1 MITVSKKLTLIVTIL
16 MVLVTSGAWQGT
28 STAHAQ
34 AVDGLTAPLAPW
46 LTWSGPV
53 EQTKSLQMSISG
65 DALEL
70 SGQVFSAAEKF
81 AGEVPAEIWDFYSNV
96 SLYQSG
102 WKSDNAYEDATGVHR
117 VFYHDAGYY
126 LSIDFVHCADD
137 DQSFCVFVWLSSP
150 AASGTFHAAQGAPT
164 AEINPSAV
172 FFKKT
177 PLDKSTGINPA
188 SAFLS
193 WSSYAGTE
201 KFSYCITEDLACAKS
216 DPNWTGTYT
225 NTSVTINNLNPNKTY
240 HWNVKAITCMKCNP
254 KVYILADGGVWWM
267 FKTSLSLIKITGN
280 AGTSYAELSWFDG
293 VAKTT
298 SADSTGNYTIYVT
311 YGWTGT
317 ITPKKTGFAFTPA
330 SRSYTNVT
338 ANQIGRNYLATASL
352 TISGNAGV
360 GGATLTYD
368 DSGIHTVTADSSGN
382 YVLPVS
388 DGWSGSVTP
397 SKVGYLFSPTFRT
410 YTSVADNKIGQN
422 YTATIRKLTISGDA
436 GAGSVKLT
444 WVDGGVTKSVLSASN
459 GAYSLQV
466 PYNWAGKITPSKVG
480 VLAFVP
486 AYRSYG
492 GVTVN
497 KTAQNY
503 QANIRGSYNSM
514 GALDGTVVESG
525 ENTGLG
531 GNVNSTLNVFKVGDT
546 ATKAQ
551 SISMLAFD
559 TTSLPDTAVILSV
572 RLKLTLQSV
581 AGVNPFNTHGTLS
594 MDIKSPFFGATSGL
608 AADDF
613 NATSGRDA
621 IGWIS
626 KTPVGAVYDGI
637 FNATAFPYINKT
649 GMTQLR
655 LGFLVDDNN
664 NSVADYL
671 AFYSGD
677 ATNAAYKPVLLVTYY
692 IP

>member
-1 MITVSKKLTLIVTIL
+1 MITVSKKLMLIVTIL
-16 MVLVTSGAWQGT
+16 VVLVTSGAWQGT

-34 AVDGLTAPLAPW
+34 AADGLTAPLAPW
-46 LTWSGPV
+46 LTWSGPA
-53 EQTKSLQMSISG
+53 EQTKNLQMSISG
-65 DALEL
+65 DFLEI

-137 DQSFCVFVWLSSP
+137 AQSYCVTVWLSTP
-150 AASGTFHAAQGAPT
+150 AASGTLHAAQGAPT
-164 AEINPSAV
+164 TEINPSAV
-172 FFKKT
+172 FYKKA

-193 WSSYAGTE
+193 WSSYAGTL
-201 KFSYCITEDLACAKS
+201 KYSYCITENLACVKS
-216 DPNWTGTYT
+216 DPNWTGTYDK
-225 NTSVTINNLNPNKTY
+225 TSITITNLNPNKTY
-240 HWNVKAITCMKCNP
+240 HWNVKAITCTTCNP
-254 KVYILADGGVWWM
+254 KVFTLADGGVWWM
-267 FKTSLSLIKITGN
+267 FKTSLSLIKISGN
-280 AGTSYAELSWFDG
+280 VGTSYAELSWFDG
-293 VAKTT
+293 VNKTT
-298 SADSTGNYTIYVT
+298 SADSSGNYILYVT

-317 ITPKKTGFAFTPA
+317 VTPSKTGFAFNPV
-330 SRSYTNVT
+330 SRSYTNVI

-360 GGATLTYD
+360 SGATLTYD
-368 DSGIHTVTADSSGN
+368 DGGIHTVTADSSGN

-388 DGWSGSVTP
+388 DGWTGSVTP
-397 SKVGYLFSPTFRT
+397 TKVGYTFSPTVRN
-410 YTSVADNKIGQN
+410 YSAVADNKIGQN
-422 YTATIRKLTISGDA
+422 YTATIRKMTISGDA
-436 GAGSVKLT
+436 GAGNVKLT
-444 WVDGGVTKSVLSASN
+444 WVDGGVTKSVLSASD
-459 GAYSLQV
+459 GSYSLQV

-480 VLAFVP
+480 VTAFSP
-486 AYRSYG
+486 AYRTYG

-503 QANIRGSYNSM
+503 QANIRANYNSI
-514 GALDGTVVESG
+514 GAWDGTVVESG
-525 ENTGLG
+525 QNTGVG
-531 GNVNSTLNVFKVGDT
+531 GNVNSTLNVVKLGDT
-546 ATKAQ
+546 AGNAQ
-551 SISMLAFD
+551 SLSVLAFD

-581 AGVNPFNTHGTLS
+581 VGVNPLNTHGTLS
-594 MDIKSPFFGATSGL
+594 IDIKKPFFGATSSL
-608 AADDF
+608 EADDF
-613 NATSGRDA
+613 NATPGGDG
-621 IGWIS
+621 IGWLS
-626 KTPVGAVYDGI
+626 KTPVGSVYDGI
-637 FNATAFPYINKT
+637 FNATAFPFINKT

-655 LGFLVDDNN
+655 LGFMVNN
-664 NSVADYL
+664 NNNGVADYM

-677 ATNAAYKPVLLVTYY
+677 ATTLAFQPVLQVTYY